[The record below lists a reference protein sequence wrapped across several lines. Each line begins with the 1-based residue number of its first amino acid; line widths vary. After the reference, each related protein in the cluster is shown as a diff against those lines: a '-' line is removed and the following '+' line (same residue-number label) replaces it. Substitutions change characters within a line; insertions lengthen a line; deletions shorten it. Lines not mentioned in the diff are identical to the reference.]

1 MAFLRSKLAL
11 ILFAAIVVAGI
22 CGFLAAR
29 SAMPQ
34 AAVSASSGGS
44 GSGGTATVGGSA
56 STTATTGSS
65 SSPTA
70 GGGGGGPKGGGGTKG
85 GGVTPTATATR
96 VPPTPTPIPQAGQPL
111 TVRGDVTS
119 VTTSSNSF
127 VVHVFGGGGTYSC
140 TVSQSTTWSGL
151 ASSISTLQVG
161 MQVDAT
167 GVYQGGGAVTV
178 AHVNADQ

>member
-44 GSGGTATVGGSA
+44 GSGGTATVGGSV

-70 GGGGGGPKGGGGTKG
+70 GGTGGGGGSTKG
-85 GGVTPTATATR
+85 GGVPPTATATR

-127 VVHVFGGGGTYSC
+127 VVHVFGGGGTYTC
-140 TVSQSTTWSGL
+140 TVSQSTTWSGV
-151 ASSISTLQVG
+151 ASSISTLRVG
-161 MQVDAT
+161 MQVDAS

-178 AHVNADQ
+178 SHVDADQ

>member
-11 ILFAAIVVAGI
+11 IIFAAIVVAGI

-70 GGGGGGPKGGGGTKG
+70 GGTGGGTKG

-127 VVHVFGGGGTYSC
+127 VVHVFGGGGTYTC
-140 TVSQSTTWSGL
+140 TVSQSTTWSGV
-151 ASSISTLQVG
+151 ASSISTLRVG
-161 MQVDAT
+161 MQVDAS
-167 GVYQGGGAVTV
+167 GVYQGGSAVTV
-178 AHVNADQ
+178 SHVNADQ